1 MPTVATATGTLF
13 MVSILLDLLAH
24 ILVLLR
30 VFFPS
35 FNFSFVAKSYDNFA
49 RAEKKE
55 ERGEK
60 RNWDGEFRENL
71 QLLFNA
77 TGPMQ
82 LGKICWVHAS
92 GGGERPGRAWQ
103 RHGEMA

>member
-1 MPTVATATGTLF
+1 

-30 VFFPS
+30 VFFPLS
-35 FNFSFVAKSYDNFA
+35 IFLSLQNRTIILPEQK
-49 RAEKKE
+49 KKE